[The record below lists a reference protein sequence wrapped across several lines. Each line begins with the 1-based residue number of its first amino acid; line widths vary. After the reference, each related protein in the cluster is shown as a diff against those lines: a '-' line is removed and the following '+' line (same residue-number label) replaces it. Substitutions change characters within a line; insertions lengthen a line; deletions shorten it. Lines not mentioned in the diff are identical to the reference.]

1 MKRIDAKR
9 LAAETKQQVA
19 TEVAQLRTKG
29 IIPKLTV
36 FLVGEDPASM
46 VYVGGKAKDCAQCG
60 IASEVVP
67 LPDTTTE
74 EELLA
79 MIRRCNDDPS
89 VSGILV
95 QLPLPAQIREQAVL
109 ETIAPEKD
117 VDGFSPINIGRM
129 MVGEDCFLPCT
140 PAGCIELLKATGQPI
155 SGKHAVIVGRSNI
168 VGKPM
173 ALLLLRE
180 NATITICHTK
190 TEDLAAKCKD
200 AEILVAAIGQDRFF
214 TKEMVRPGAVV
225 IDVGINRG
233 EDGKLHGDVD
243 EASLEELEGYI
254 SPVPGGVGLMTRAM
268 LMVNT
273 LRAAKLQNGLPHHM

>member
-95 QLPLPAQIREQAVL
+95 QLPLPAQIREQSVL

-243 EASLEELEGYI
+243 EASLEEMEGYI

-273 LRAAKLQNGLPHHM
+273 LRAAKLQNGLRHHM

>member
-95 QLPLPAQIREQAVL
+95 QLPLPAQIREQSVL

>member
-243 EASLEELEGYI
+243 EASLEEMEGYI

>member
-19 TEVAQLRTKG
+19 TEVAQLRNKG

-140 PAGCIELLKATGQPI
+140 PAGCIELLKATEQPI

>member
-140 PAGCIELLKATGQPI
+140 PAGCIELL
-155 SGKHAVIVGRSNI
+155 
-168 VGKPM
+168 
-173 ALLLLRE
+173 
-180 NATITICHTK
+180 
-190 TEDLAAKCKD
+190 
-200 AEILVAAIGQDRFF
+200 
-214 TKEMVRPGAVV
+214 
-225 IDVGINRG
+225 
-233 EDGKLHGDVD
+233 
-243 EASLEELEGYI
+243 
-254 SPVPGGVGLMTRAM
+254 
-268 LMVNT
+268 
-273 LRAAKLQNGLPHHM
+273 

>member
-19 TEVAQLRTKG
+19 TEVAQLRNKG

-95 QLPLPAQIREQAVL
+95 QLPLPVQIREQSVL